1 MNFSFDQGAA
11 ATLPVGAL
19 SDGLTLSNAANGGIV
34 IENIQQ
40 NSPVARAGTLKK
52 GDKLNAVTIHFDN
65 LDSAEVSKIL
75 KYSEPYKT
83 SLKLNSNEELQSPDY
98 RYSSPGMGSD
108 DQVYLKLFNSKIK
121 PHLKLAKP
129 DLSVDGPDMDVSGN
143 NKIPSV
149 GVKGPKIS
157 SDIGMNLKAANDVEL
172 PTNIDLN
179 APKFQADVKGPGLDI
194 DIPRMNG
201 ANIEGKIKSPSFQ
214 NPSFSTPELP
224 EMNMSLP
231 KLKTDIKAPDIDI
244 GGVNVP
250 ETEATWKKPKLLM
263 PSFGLS
269 GPQEADMNLDGSVK
283 APGVD
288 VSASN
293 VRGNFAAPNVDLN
306 IPKGDIDVNIP
317 DTELNKRKFKMPK
330 FNMPSSN
337 MSDPDLDLN
346 LKAPAVRS
354 DVDAKL
360 KVPKLRNPSLE
371 ISGLE
376 GPNVNLDGKV
386 KLPKADI
393 KTPEIKTGIGSAGID
408 LGKPTIG
415 ADYDMPD
422 MNLDVPD
429 VKLKSPGIKMPTLN
443 MSGKGVSI
451 PDVDANLPAANIDL
465 ASPKIQADVKSP
477 NLDINAPNVD
487 GLGAEGKFKFPKFK
501 KPTLSISGNKLKGPD
516 LKTDIKVPDADI
528 GGLQRSVD
536 VPETNAKLKMPNL
549 HMPPF
554 GLSGPK
560 IPEAGLDGSVKAPG
574 VNVSGPNIMGNYEA
588 PKVNVKLPKG
598 DIPDAEHKGGKFRLP
613 GFNLPSGKVSLPGS
627 GKGLKMPKG
636 QVDLSA
642 PDLQGDIRGP
652 SLDLKGPSIDVDAP
666 SVDEPEAKS
675 KWKMPKLELPAFGL
689 SGTKIP
695 DMDLD
700 GSVKAP
706 GVDVSGPNIKGN
718 YEAPNVDIKP
728 PKGDIDANIPDAELK
743 GGKFRLPG
751 FNLPSGKVSLPGS
764 GKGLKMPKG
773 QVDLSAPD
781 LHGGIR
787 GPSLDMKGPSI
798 DVDAPSVD
806 VPDAKSKWKMP
817 KLEMPSFGLS
827 GTKRPDMDLDGSV
840 KAPGVDVSAPN
851 LKGNFAAPNV
861 DLNLPKVNIDANIPD
876 AELNKQKFKT
886 PKFTEPNLEMSGL
899 EGPNVNLNGKVKLPK
914 ADIKAP
920 EFKTRIGSAGID
932 LGKPTIGA
940 DYDMPGMNLDVP
952 NIKLKSPGIKM
963 PTLNM
968 SGKGVSIPDVDANLP
983 TANID
988 LASPKIQADVKSP
1001 NLDINAPNV
1010 DGFGAEGKFKVPKF
1024 KKPTFS
1030 ISGNKLKGPDLKTD
1044 IQVPNAD
1051 IGGLQGSV
1059 DVPETN
1065 AKLKMPNLHMPPF
1078 GLSGP
1083 KIPEGGLDGSVKA
1096 PGVDVSGPN
1105 IKGNYDAPNV
1115 DLKLPKGDSDANIP
1129 DADLKG
1135 GKFKLPG
1142 FNLPSGKLSLPG
1154 SGKGLK
1160 MPKGQV
1166 DLSAPDLQGDIRGPS
1181 LDLKGPSI
1189 DVDAPSVDVPE
1200 AKSKWKMPKLEMP
1213 SFGLSGTKI
1222 PDMDLDGSVKAP
1234 GVDVSGPNIKGNYE
1248 APNVDIKPPKGDI
1261 DANIPDAE
1269 LKGGKFRLPG
1279 FNLPS
1284 GKVSLPGSGKGLKMP
1299 KGQVDLSA
1307 PDLHGG
1313 IRGPSLDMKGPSID
1327 VDAPSVDVPDAKS
1340 KWKMPKLEMPS
1351 FGLSGAKRPDM
1362 DLDGSVKA
1370 PGVNVSGP
1378 NIEGNYEAPNVD
1390 LKLPKGDIDANIPDA
1405 ELKGGKFRLP
1415 GFNLPSGKLSL
1426 PGSGK
1431 GLKMPKGQVD
1441 LSAPDLH
1448 GDIRGPSLDLKGPSI
1463 DVDAPSIDVD
1473 APSVDVPEAKGKWKM
1488 PKLEMP
1494 SFGLSGAK
1502 RPDMDLGGSVKAP
1515 GVDVSASNVRGNF
1528 AAPNVDLNIPKGDID
1543 VNIPDAELNK
1553 QKLKM
1558 PKFNLPSS
1566 NLSTADLD
1574 LNLKAPA
1581 VRSDVDAK
1589 LKVPKLRK
1597 PSLEIS
1603 GLEGP
1608 NVNLNG
1614 KVKLPKADIQTPEI
1628 KTGIG
1633 SAGIDLGK
1641 PTIGADYDMP
1651 DMNLDVPDVKLKSPG
1666 IKMPTL
1672 NMSGK
1677 GVSIPDVD
1685 ANLPTTNIDLASPK
1699 IQADV
1704 KSPNLDINAPN
1715 VDGFGAEGKY
1725 KFPNF
1730 KKPTFSISG
1739 NKLKGPD
1746 VKTDIKVPDA
1756 DIGGLQGSVDV
1767 PETNAKW
1774 KMPKLE
1780 MPSFGLSGPK
1790 RPDMDLDGSVKAPGV
1805 NVSGPNIKGDYEAP
1819 NVDLKLPKGDIGANI
1834 PDADLKGG
1842 KFRLPGFNL
1851 PSGKISLPGSDKE
1864 MKMPK
1869 GQVDL
1874 SAPDLQGDI
1883 RGPSL
1888 DLKGP
1893 SIDVDAPSVDV
1904 PEAKSKWKM
1913 PKLEMPSFGLSG
1925 PKRPDMDLDGS
1936 VKAPG
1941 VNVSGPNI
1949 KGDYEAPNVDLKLPK
1964 GDIDANIPDAELKGG
1979 KFRLPGFNLPSG
1991 KVSLPGSGKGLKMP
2005 KGQVDLSA
2013 PDLHGG
2019 IRSPSLD
2026 MKGPSIDVNAPS
2038 VDVPDAKGK
2047 WKMPKF
2053 EMPSFGLSGP
2063 KRPDMD
2069 LGGSVKG
2076 PGVDASAPNFKGNF
2090 AAPNVDLN
2098 LPKVDI
2104 DASTPDAELNKQK
2117 FKTPKFTEPNLEM
2130 SGIEGS
2136 NMGLSGNVK
2145 IPKADASVPEIK
2157 TIGSAGADLKKP
2169 TIGVDFDIPN
2179 MNLDVPDA
2187 KVKGSSLNKPSLN
2200 MSPGN
2205 VYTPV
2210 VDIDPP
2216 TRKIRGDADILMP
2229 GGVTRE
2235 SKLKDPN
2242 IDIKGAK
2249 VNVNSPN
2256 LHGDFREVG
2265 VDVNTENIYAA
2276 VNTPRL
2282 NTDND
2287 ENINM
2292 QNTFSRETFKIRSS
2306 LSELDDDVSTLPQSD
2321 SNLKGRTS
2329 STLHV
2334 TDAAESKK
2342 SKFKFSNF
2350 FNLTHKSKGSVDFT
2364 KAKAAHSSSGTFRP
2378 TFPELELSVSK
2389 E

>member
-652 SLDLKGPSIDVDAP
+652 SLDLKG
-666 SVDEPEAKS
+666 
-675 KWKMPKLELPAFGL
+675 
-689 SGTKIP
+689 
-695 DMDLD
+695 
-700 GSVKAP
+700 
-706 GVDVSGPNIKGN
+706 
-718 YEAPNVDIKP
+718 
-728 PKGDIDANIPDAELK
+728 
-743 GGKFRLPG
+743 
-751 FNLPSGKVSLPGS
+751 
-764 GKGLKMPKG
+764 
-773 QVDLSAPD
+773 
-781 LHGGIR
+781 
-787 GPSLDMKGPSI
+787 
-798 DVDAPSVD
+798 
-806 VPDAKSKWKMP
+806 
-817 KLEMPSFGLS
+817 
-827 GTKRPDMDLDGSV
+827 TKRPDMDLDGSV

-1181 LDLKGPSI
+1181 LDLK
-1189 DVDAPSVDVPE
+1189 
-1200 AKSKWKMPKLEMP
+1200 
-1213 SFGLSGTKI
+1213 
-1222 PDMDLDGSVKAP
+1222 
-1234 GVDVSGPNIKGNYE
+1234 
-1248 APNVDIKPPKGDI
+1248 
-1261 DANIPDAE
+1261 
-1269 LKGGKFRLPG
+1269 
-1279 FNLPS
+1279 
-1284 GKVSLPGSGKGLKMP
+1284 
-1299 KGQVDLSA
+1299 
-1307 PDLHGG
+1307 
-1313 IRGPSLDMKGPSID
+1313 
-1327 VDAPSVDVPDAKS
+1327 
-1340 KWKMPKLEMPS
+1340 
-1351 FGLSGAKRPDM
+1351 GAKRPDM

-1805 NVSGPNIKGDYEAP
+1805 NVSGPNIKGVYEAP

-1925 PKRPDMDLDGS
+1925 PKRPDMDLDG
-1936 VKAPG
+1936 
-1941 VNVSGPNI
+1941 
-1949 KGDYEAPNVDLKLPK
+1949 
-1964 GDIDANIPDAELKGG
+1964 
-1979 KFRLPGFNLPSG
+1979 
-1991 KVSLPGSGKGLKMP
+1991 
-2005 KGQVDLSA
+2005 
-2013 PDLHGG
+2013 
-2019 IRSPSLD
+2019 LD